1 MSNYLKTP
9 ITRRQCLNLL
19 AKAGGSSAV
28 LHAAGLFGL
37 TATPAAASPVSLKPL
52 MGKKRTVL
60 ILGAGISG
68 LTAAYELERAGYS
81 CRIIE
86 ASHRI
91 GGRVMT
97 LRHGDFIDELG
108 APQICPFDDAPNL
121 YFNAGAA
128 RIPAHHSGILHYC
141 RLLGVE
147 LQLFCN
153 HNKNCYTQDDAIFGG
168 KPLRIREYEAD
179 VRGFIGELLAKSAGA
194 DAKAELPFN
203 AEDLEKLVSF
213 AKAYGDLT
221 DDLRYRGSERA
232 GYASG
237 GITAPG
243 VLKTPRPLAD
253 LLRSDFAA
261 GAMHFAEI
269 ADQAPALMTPTGG
282 MDSIVR
288 AFLRQLT
295 SDIQLNCQVS
305 NIQLLPQG
313 VAVTYLQ
320 QGERYTEQADYC
332 LNCIPAQLVSGIE
345 SNLPANY
352 LAIMRQ
358 LGRGKLTKIGLQ
370 AKQRFWEQED
380 IYSGISWTNQ
390 DITQI
395 WYPQHD
401 AFKAKGILL
410 GAYSW
415 VPEISDRFA
424 AMTHP
429 QRLATAIAQGTKV
442 HTDYAQHIESGVS
455 VCWQRMN
462 HMLGCGA
469 VWSEALHKT
478 GFALLQAPAGN
489 HYLIGDQLSMHP
501 GWQEGAVRS
510 AWHAL
515 ADIERREATRSKKY
529 STGVMA

>member
-1 MSNYLKTP
+1 MSNYFNAPL
-9 ITRRQCLNLL
+9 TRRQCLGLL
-19 AKAGGSSAV
+19 AKAGSSSAV
-28 LHAAGLFGL
+28 LGAAGIFGL
-37 TATPAAASPVSLKPL
+37 TNAPVSASPVMLKPL
-52 MGKKRTVL
+52 QGKNRKVL

-81 CRIIE
+81 CKILE

-91 GGRVMT
+91 GGRVLT

-108 APQICPFDDAPNL
+108 SPQICPFDDAPNL

-128 RIPAHHSGILHYC
+128 RIPAHHTGILHYC
-141 RLLGVE
+141 RTLGIE
-147 LQLFCN
+147 LQLFSN
-153 HNKNCYTQDDAIFGG
+153 HNKNCYTQDDAAFNGQ
-168 KPLRIREYEAD
+168 PVRIREYEAD
-179 VRGFIGELLAKSAGA
+179 MRGFIGELLAKSATAGA
-194 DAKAELPFN
+194 TLDQPFD
-203 AEDLEKLVSF
+203 EQDLDKFIQF
-213 AKAYGDLT
+213 AQAYGDLDSNFT
-221 DDLRYRGSERA
+221 YRGTDRA
-232 GYASG
+232 GYAAG
-237 GITAPG
+237 GVTSPAI
-243 VLKTPRPLAD
+243 LKQPRPLPD
-253 LLRSDFAA
+253 LLRSDFCT

-269 ADQAPALMTPTGG
+269 ADQAPALMTPSGG
-282 MDSIVR
+282 MDSIVK

-295 SDIQLNCQVS
+295 TPIQLHCQVS
-305 NIQLLPQG
+305 NIQLQPHG
-313 VAVTYLQ
+313 VAVTYLK
-320 QGERYTEQADYC
+320 QGESYTEQADYC

-345 SNLPANY
+345 NNLPADY
-352 LAIMRQ
+352 VAIMRQ

-380 IYSGISWTNQ
+380 IYSGISWTKQ

-395 WYPQHD
+395 WYPHHD

-415 VPEISDRFA
+415 EPQISDRFA
-424 AMTHP
+424 AMTHQ

-442 HTDYAQHIESGVS
+442 HANYAQHIENGVS

-469 VWSEALHKT
+469 VWTEELQKT
-478 GFALLQAPAGN
+478 GFKLLQAPAGN
-489 HYLIGDQLSMHP
+489 HYLIGDQLSLHP

-515 ADIERREATRSKKY
+515 ADIERREALR
-529 STGVMA
+529 STGAGA